1 MTKDEQTSLTNQIR
15 PILRSAGVRKA
26 ALFGSLARGD
36 AREGSDLDLLVELP
50 QGKSLLDLVA
60 LKQQLEAA
68 VGRTV
73 DLAEFGTLKRAVQE
87 RASQELQPIL

>member
-15 PILRSAGVRKA
+15 PILQVAGVRKA
-26 ALFGSLARGD
+26 ALFGSVARGE

-50 QGKSLLDLVA
+50 KGKSLLDLVA
-60 LKQQLEAA
+60 LKQRLEAV
-68 VGRTV
+68 VGRPV

-87 RASQELQPIL
+87 RASRELQPVL